1 LESIDPTSYSAL
13 IAAGHDAITA
23 IGKEN
28 FWSYDKK
35 LELSASWRKPM
46 AKPARRKDLDQ
57 LAAKLE
63 DIADRIAEVRGV
75 LGREAEARAL
85 MTSPQ
90 LAQALERVAALLTG
104 VTVALERMGGTTLPG
119 FREDISSL
127 RAQMSEF
134 QHEMAGYRAAQ
145 MELAN
150 LAEAL
155 KLRASDWP
163 PMATDAAPSEE
174 ISRVIVTSPPK
185 RRGRPKKD
193 TSQDTSQKLID
204 EIEQEVVEE

>member
-1 LESIDPTSYSAL
+1 MRGGVDNASEAL
-13 IAAGHDAITA
+13 SPRLTMCTLLA
-23 IGKEN
+23 IG
-28 FWSYDKK
+28 
-35 LELSASWRKPM
+35 L
-46 AKPARRKDLDQ
+46 
-57 LAAKLE
+57 
-63 DIADRIAEVRGV
+63 
-75 LGREAEARAL
+75 
-85 MTSPQ
+85 
-90 LAQALERVAALLTG
+90 
-104 VTVALERMGGTTLPG
+104 
-119 FREDISSL
+119 REDISSL